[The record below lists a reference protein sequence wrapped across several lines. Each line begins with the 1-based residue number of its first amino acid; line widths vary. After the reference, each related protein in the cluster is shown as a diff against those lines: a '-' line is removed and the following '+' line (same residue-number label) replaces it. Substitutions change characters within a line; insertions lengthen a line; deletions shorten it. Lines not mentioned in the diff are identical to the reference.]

1 MDTFNFSFLLLV
13 GFLAT
18 IIIVVA
24 MLPLDACRPDP
35 PTGGNERNSDRG
47 RTRPTAPIYDRLE
60 LASLYLRDLEARD
73 WERLPTRLAASTVP
87 AQLASGEMTYGDAH
101 LRSRSRTELSFQN
114 NYHR

>member
-18 IIIVVA
+18 SIIVVA

-35 PTGGNERNSDRG
+35 PTGGNELNSDR
-47 RTRPTAPIYDRLE
+47 TQPTAPIYDRLE

-73 WERLPTRLAASTVP
+73 WKRLSTRLAAPTFP
-87 AQLASGEMTYGDAH
+87 AQLTREEMTYGDAH

-114 NYHR
+114 NYRR